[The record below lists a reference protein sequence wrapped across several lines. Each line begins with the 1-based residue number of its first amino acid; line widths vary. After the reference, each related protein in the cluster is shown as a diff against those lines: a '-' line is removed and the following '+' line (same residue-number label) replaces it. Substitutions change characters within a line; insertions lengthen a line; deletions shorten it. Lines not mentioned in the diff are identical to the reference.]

1 MLLQRTIREKI
12 ACEDI
17 GLHSGERVKL
27 ELIPSPADT
36 GIRFVRTDVETHDEL
51 RASVSNLA
59 DTRLATTLG
68 VGVNGSRVTISTV
81 EHLMAAL
88 SGLGIDNLVV
98 HVDGPELPIMDGSSS
113 EFVRQLQ
120 AAGIE
125 EQSRGK
131 RFLVINKEVEVRDGD
146 KFARVSPGSGL
157 RIKCSLD
164 FDHPLISPQP
174 FEFHFTEKAFVSE
187 LCRART
193 FGFMKDVQALQANGL
208 ARGGSL
214 DNAVVIDDYQVL
226 NPEGLR
232 YPDEFVRHKILDA
245 IGDLALVGLPLI
257 GNVHLHRSGHALN
270 TKLVETLLK
279 DSKAYDIVEPASE
292 RERVEAALDL
302 SSFAV
307 FEPVEYLA

>member
-12 ACEDI
+12 ACEGI

-232 YPDEFVRHKILDA
+232 YPDEFVRHKVLDA